1 MGKRYSTIVRFELSR
16 FGFDGVV
23 SQCCSPQVCVFT
35 TFHVVISEK
44 ESVELFYKVRNG
56 WNRSGLALGCSL
68 AKLFKKSGKDFR
80 VLYAKNEGVLFHE
93 TLYAKL

>member
-1 MGKRYSTIVRFELSR
+1 MLLYGPQGRRCQYSTIGNKVTPILYSGYYR
-16 FGFDGVV
+16 
-23 SQCCSPQVCVFT
+23 PQVCVCT

-68 AKLFKKSGKDFR
+68 AKLF
-80 VLYAKNEGVLFHE
+80 
-93 TLYAKL
+93 